1 MEQIND
7 FADDRQ
13 KTWCIHCGHGLAEQ
27 DNNRDHVPTKKLLRE
42 PYPDNLPVVQVCK
55 SCNSGFSM
63 DEEYFIAFLSSV
75 LSGSTDPQSQ
85 RIPSA
90 ALILKRNNMLSARI
104 HESRS
109 EGLPLV
115 GDVGF
120 VWQPESERIER
131 VVLKN
136 ARGHAYFELG
146 EPMLCPPRLIRA
158 IPLATI
164 SDDERLEFENVDSGP
179 LFPEVGSRML
189 TRIVTGQDIEDGWVI
204 VQEDVYRYAVMWD
217 GGITV
222 RTVLYDYLATE
233 VRWDA

>member
-63 DEEYFIAFLSSV
+63 DEEYFITFLSSV

-90 ALILKRNNMLSARI
+90 ARILKRNNMLSARI

-115 GDVGF
+115 GDVGI
-120 VWQPESERIER
+120 VWKPESERIER

-164 SDDERLEFENVDSGP
+164 SALPKNSLVENC
-179 LFPEVGSRML
+179 R
-189 TRIVTGQDIEDGWVI
+189 
-204 VQEDVYRYAVMWD
+204 
-217 GGITV
+217 
-222 RTVLYDYLATE
+222 
-233 VRWDA
+233 